1 MDAILTH
8 LGPVLLVSSLLIAVF
23 AGIIKGMVGFGM
35 PMVLVSALST
45 FLTPDWALAGLIL
58 PTVVTN
64 GMQALRQGPRAALHS
79 VVRFRTFLL
88 VGAVALVISAQFV
101 RVLPQNAFLLL
112 IGLPVTAFAA
122 MQLFG
127 VTIAL
132 SKPSRRVE
140 AVIAAIAGG
149 IGGVSGVWG
158 PPTVAY
164 LTALGTEK
172 AEQIRVQGVIYGLG
186 AVLLFFAHIGSG
198 VLRGDTALFSLM
210 LVPPAILGMWLGG
223 RIHDRIDQATFRKA
237 TLLVLT
243 IAGLNLIRRALI
255 G

>member
-8 LGPVLLVSSLLIAVF
+8 LGPMLLFMALLIAVF

-64 GMQALRQGPRAALHS
+64 GMQALRQGPRAALQS

-127 VTIAL
+127 VTITLA
-132 SKPSRRVE
+132 KPSRRVE
-140 AVIAAIAGG
+140 AVIATIAGG

-198 VLRGDTALFSLM
+198 VLRGDTAMFSLM

-243 IAGLNLIRRALI
+243 IAGLNLIRRALV